1 MNSRSVRGP
10 LQSLAASIADMP
22 VHCCTNRYLRVLAH
36 AVTVDDALEC
46 PPTGAT
52 AATSTV
58 DVMEYGLSASTV
70 SCESILRTMDLVEFD
85 CKQPCAAG
93 TVAELDVSLARTQ

>member
-1 MNSRSVRGP
+1 
-10 LQSLAASIADMP
+10 
-22 VHCCTNRYLRVLAH
+22 
-36 AVTVDDALEC
+36 
-46 PPTGAT
+46 
-52 AATSTV
+52 
-58 DVMEYGLSASTV
+58 MEYGLSAFTV